1 MSAATVRNAVAEGL
15 GRSGR
20 DQLNSSQGSSR
31 FWLRP
36 SVGMAAAAV
45 AALFLLIAGAGQ
57 QVQAQTFTVVHN
69 FTGPDGADPLA
80 GLIMDSS
87 GNLYGTTED
96 GGSSFEGTVFKID
109 SSGTETVLQNFSGG
123 DGAFPGAGLVM
134 DSSGDLYGT
143 ALFGGSNRDGTVF
156 ELGPANTETVLL
168 NFRKTYGIFP
178 SAGLIRDSQ
187 GNLYGT
193 TSSAGANGDGTVFK
207 IDSSG
212 AATVFHNF
220 TGTDGA
226 SPLAG
231 LIMDSTGNLYGTTAN
246 GGTYNAGTVF
256 KLDPSG
262 NATVLHGFNPSTDGG
277 YPEAGL
283 IMDSSG
289 SLYGTTA
296 YRGSS
301 ANGGTVFK
309 VDPSGNLTVLHIF
322 GGNDGL
328 NPVAGLIMDSSGNL
342 YGTTAYGGSN
352 GDGTVFKIAMTVP
365 FASFSVDLNAK
376 GSSQTIEMKALFTP
390 GAGASAID
398 PVTQGM
404 TLTVGSYTV
413 TIPAGSFSATNGR
426 MWMYQG
432 TINGVTL
439 EAHIMQSG
447 TKSYQLQ
454 LVATNVDLTS
464 LTNPVTVTLTIGN
477 NIGTTQVNR

>member
-1 MSAATVRNAVAEGL
+1 
-15 GRSGR
+15 
-20 DQLNSSQGSSR
+20 
-31 FWLRP
+31 
-36 SVGMAAAAV
+36 
-45 AALFLLIAGAGQ
+45 
-57 QVQAQTFTVVHN
+57 
-69 FTGPDGADPLA
+69 
-80 GLIMDSS
+80 
-87 GNLYGTTED
+87 
-96 GGSSFEGTVFKID
+96 
-109 SSGTETVLQNFSGG
+109 
-123 DGAFPGAGLVM
+123 M

-342 YGTTAYGGSN
+342 YGTTAYGGANGAGTVFKIDPSGTETVLHSFNSSVDGGYPYGGLVMDSSGNLYGTAAYGGSN